1 MQILKKIKFIIVVF
15 IILFVT
21 LVQCKNDFKVNE
33 DWSDISVVYG
43 LISSKD
49 TVHYIRLSK
58 AFLGEQDAYQM
69 AQVSDSLYYKNAIVY
84 IEEDGTSN
92 KIYFSKDSTIQKD
105 SGIFAYDKNIYYKA
119 ISPLSINPDA
129 KYKLNIFTNGKTIT
143 SETSLL
149 QSFIIE
155 PLPPNS
161 VSLYQSDKGLTVK
174 WTSQPNARIFETNVR
189 FYYYEITSDTT
200 TDTTKKY
207 IDIKL
212 ATQTTLSILGNENM
226 EALLTGG
233 TFLTTVG
240 NKVPNNTNV
249 LKRVVAHAS
258 IEVTISVGSDDLYT
272 YMQVNQPSTGIV
284 SERPVFSNISN
295 GLGLFTSKYETI
307 LPTKPPVGNKTID
320 SLAHGQFTKNLKFLD
335 HIQTE
340 PLWSASG
347 FNFP

>member
-149 QSFIIE
+149 QFFIIE

-174 WTSQPNARIFETNVR
+174 WTSQPNARIFETKVK
-189 FYYYEITSDTT
+189 FYYYEITS

-307 LPTKPPVGNKTID
+307 LPTKPSLNKRTLD
-320 SLAHGQFTKNLKFLD
+320 SLADGQFTKNLKFLG

>member
-105 SGIFAYDKNIYYKA
+105 SGIFAYDTNIYYKA

-149 QSFIIE
+149 QFFIIE

-189 FYYYEITSDTT
+189 FYYYEITS

-240 NKVPNNTNV
+240 NKVPNNTDV

-307 LPTKPPVGNKTID
+307 LPTKPSLNKRTLD
-320 SLAHGQFTKNLKFLD
+320 SLADGQFTKNLKFLGQQ
-335 HIQTE
+335 QTE
-340 PLWSASG
+340 LLWSASG

>member
-1 MQILKKIKFIIVVF
+1 MYKIIQMQILKKIKFIIVVF

-149 QSFIIE
+149 QFFIIE

-161 VSLYQSDKGLTVK
+161 VSLYQSDKGLT
-174 WTSQPNARIFETNVR
+174 
-189 FYYYEITSDTT
+189 
-200 TDTTKKY
+200 
-207 IDIKL
+207 
-212 ATQTTLSILGNENM
+212 
-226 EALLTGG
+226 
-233 TFLTTVG
+233 
-240 NKVPNNTNV
+240 
-249 LKRVVAHAS
+249 
-258 IEVTISVGSDDLYT
+258 
-272 YMQVNQPSTGIV
+272 
-284 SERPVFSNISN
+284 
-295 GLGLFTSKYETI
+295 
-307 LPTKPPVGNKTID
+307 
-320 SLAHGQFTKNLKFLD
+320 
-335 HIQTE
+335 
-340 PLWSASG
+340 
-347 FNFP
+347 

>member
-105 SGIFAYDKNIYYKA
+105 SGIFAYDTNIYYKA

-149 QSFIIE
+149 QFFIIE

-189 FYYYEITSDTT
+189 FYYYEITS

-307 LPTKPPVGNKTID
+307 LPTKPSLNKRTLD
-320 SLAHGQFTKNLKFLD
+320 SLADGQFTKNLKFLGQQ
-335 HIQTE
+335 QTE
-340 PLWSASG
+340 LLWSASG

>member
-149 QSFIIE
+149 QFFIIE

-189 FYYYEITSDTT
+189 FYYYEITSTH
-200 TDTTKKY
+200 TTKKY

-307 LPTKPPVGNKTID
+307 LPTKPSLNKRTLD
-320 SLAHGQFTKNLKFLD
+320 SLADGQFTKNLKFLGQQ
-335 HIQTE
+335 QTE
-340 PLWSASG
+340 LLWSASG

>member
-105 SGIFAYDKNIYYKA
+105 SGIFAYNKNIYYKA
-119 ISPLSINPDA
+119 VANLNPDA
-129 KYKLNIFTNGKTIT
+129 KYKLNIFENGKTIT
-143 SETSLL
+143 SETSLIK
-149 QSFIIE
+149 SFDIVL
-155 PLPPNS
+155 LPSS

-189 FYYYEITSDTT
+189 FYYYEITSTK
-200 TDTTKKY
+200 TTKKY

-240 NKVPNNTNV
+240 NKVPNNTKV

-307 LPTKPPVGNKTID
+307 LPTKPSLNKRTLD
-320 SLAHGQFTKNLKFLD
+320 SLADGQFTKNLKFLD

>member
-105 SGIFAYDKNIYYKA
+105 SGIFAYDTNIYYKA

-149 QSFIIE
+149 QFFIIE

-174 WTSQPNARIFETNVR
+174 WTSQPNARIFETKVK
-189 FYYYEITSDTT
+189 FYYYEITS

-307 LPTKPPVGNKTID
+307 LPTKPSLNKRTLD
-320 SLAHGQFTKNLKFLD
+320 SLADGQFTKNLKFLGQQ
-335 HIQTE
+335 QTE
-340 PLWSASG
+340 LLWSASG

>member
-119 ISPLSINPDA
+119 VANLNPDA
-129 KYKLNIFTNGKTIT
+129 KYKLNIFENGKTIT
-143 SETSLL
+143 SETSLIK
-149 QSFIIE
+149 SFDIVL
-155 PLPPNS
+155 LPSS

-189 FYYYEITSDTT
+189 FYYYEITS

-240 NKVPNNTNV
+240 NKVPNDTNV

>member
-105 SGIFAYDKNIYYKA
+105 SGIFAYDTNIYYKA

-189 FYYYEITSDTT
+189 FYYYEITSTK
-200 TDTTKKY
+200 TTKKY

-307 LPTKPPVGNKTID
+307 LPTKPSLNKRTLD
-320 SLAHGQFTKNLKFLD
+320 SLADGQFTKNLKFLGQQ
-335 HIQTE
+335 QTE
-340 PLWSASG
+340 LLWSASG

>member
-105 SGIFAYDKNIYYKA
+105 SGIFAYNKNIYYKA
-119 ISPLSINPDA
+119 VANLNPDA
-129 KYKLNIFTNGKTIT
+129 KYKLNIFENGKTIT
-143 SETSLL
+143 SETSLIK
-149 QSFIIE
+149 SFDIVL
-155 PLPPNS
+155 LPSS

-174 WTSQPNARIFETNVR
+174 WTSQPNARIFETKVK
-189 FYYYEITSDTT
+189 FYYYEITS

-295 GLGLFTSKYETI
+295 GLGLFTSKYDTI